1 MAERL
6 PRAGTTFQIG
16 VEKLFP
22 ANAPNAIT
30 AAVLH
35 LRDSAGVAISGS
47 PFTATVTPVTVNRKY
62 WVFYNLDTTGLS
74 GLYDGFFRHTA
85 SSPGVDDDT
94 VEGFYVWPVPSKYD
108 RWVQRVRRGLQDHAG
123 SETQNVL
130 SDLSYMDAINAAV
143 AAYSQHRPKVV
154 EWEQALTAND
164 WTYAL
169 PAGWITGYSQIIR
182 PEYPYDATLQGRT
195 YLLPADLDVD
205 EADSILFLVNHTPST
220 GETFRFL
227 YLGLPTLSH
236 STDNLPSV
244 HFEAVAKY
252 AIGEALETLAN
263 HRAGQSDPFYEGGVV
278 SYGGQ
283 SLRFQAQADKMKA
296 QAREMWRDRRVYV

>member
-6 PRAGTTFQIG
+6 PRAGTTFQIAFT
-16 VEKLFP
+16 KLFP
-22 ANAPNAIT
+22 VATPNVVT
-30 AAVLH
+30 AGALY
-35 LRDSAGVAISGS
+35 LEDSAGVAISGS
-47 PFTATVTPVTVNRKY
+47 PFTATVTPVTANREY
-62 WVFYNLDTTGLS
+62 TIHYNLNTTGLS
-74 GLYDGFFRHTA
+74 GPYTGRMTYTA
-85 SSPGVDDDT
+85 TQPVDDDQ
-94 VEGFYVWPVPSKYD
+94 VNGFYVWPVPSKYD

-169 PAGWITGYSQIIR
+169 PAGWVTGYSQIIR